1 MSQSSPQQ
9 SLNRRQFLATSS
21 AAAGAAAWGASWLSA
36 SEVSAAKDDDVSFFL
51 VSDTHFLA
59 QKEASTRLD
68 EKSIATCRALVET
81 LNRLPG
87 TAIPAEAGGGTVAV
101 PRGVIH
107 SGDVI
112 DTGDKNGG
120 VHSQMIET
128 EWAAFADEFGLTGKD
143 ARLKY
148 PIYEVHG
155 NHDSPTGTGL
165 PVQKIIERNKTRPGL
180 ENVSENGLHYSWDW
194 GPIHFINLGI
204 VVGGDSALKRSGR
217 YNPLDSLGFLN
228 SDLDKNVGASGRP
241 VIITHHVDLARY
253 SKPCDEVAPPSGG
266 EWDSCDVLAYHRAI
280 KPFNVIAIL
289 YGHTHT
295 RNIFQWDGAS
305 PKADTGIR
313 VFNVDNG
320 AHFSSAP
327 QAFFYFQ
334 LTGTT
339 LTVRELQTKDRWQ
352 TSSWTP
358 QTWTQMVSLG
368 AA

>member
-1 MSQSSPQQ
+1 MSHTID
-9 SLNRRQFLATSS
+9 RRQFLATTS
-21 AAAGAAAWGASWLSA
+21 ACASAWALGGARPRATQAATANDS
-36 SEVSAAKDDDVSFFL
+36 DVSFFL

-59 QKEASTRLD
+59 QQEAPTKLD
-68 EKSIATCRALVET
+68 EKSIATCRGLVET

-87 TAIPAEAGGGTVAV
+87 TAIPDEAGGGTVAS

-107 SGDVI
+107 SGDLI

-120 VHSQMIET
+120 VHTQMIET

-148 PIYEVHG
+148 PLYEVHG
-155 NHDSPTGTGL
+155 NHDSPAGAGL

-180 ENVSENGLHYSWDW
+180 KTVSENGLHYSWDW

-204 VVGGDSALKRSGR
+204 VVGSDPVLKRSGR
-217 YNPLDSLGFLN
+217 YNPLDSLAFLK
-228 SDLDKNVGASGRP
+228 SDLDRNVGASGRP
-241 VIITHHVDLARY
+241 VIMTHHVDLARY
-253 SKPCDEVAPPSGG
+253 TQPCDRQAKPSGG
-266 EWDSCDVLAYHRAI
+266 EWDSCDVHAYHEAI
-280 KPFNVIAIL
+280 KPFNVVAIL

-295 RNIFQWDGAS
+295 RNIFRWDGVS
-305 PKADTGIR
+305 PKAESGIR

-320 AHFSSAP
+320 AHFSSSA

-339 LTVRELQTKDRWQ
+339 LTVRELQTNDRWQ
-352 TSSWTP
+352 TSFWTP
-358 QTWTQMVSLG
+358 QTWSHTVSLG
-368 AA
+368 MA